1 MPLGPLGF
9 PVEPAEERPLSPAAW
24 RLHCVTVASML
35 TMFATVIALS
45 LVGAA

>member
-1 MPLGPLGF
+1 MPLGPPMIL
-9 PVEPAEERPLSPAAW
+9 PAPAEEQPLSPAAW

-35 TMFATVIALS
+35 TMLATVVVLS